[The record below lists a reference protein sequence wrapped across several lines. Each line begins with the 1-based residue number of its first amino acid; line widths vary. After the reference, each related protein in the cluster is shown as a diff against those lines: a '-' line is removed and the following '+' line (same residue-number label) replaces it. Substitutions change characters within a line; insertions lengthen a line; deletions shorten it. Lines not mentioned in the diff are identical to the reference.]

1 MDVCAEENILV
12 QLKAFSKKKKK
23 KKISDGYE
31 LLKAYG
37 SLLECYNLN
46 RDV

>member
-12 QLKAFSKKKKK
+12 QLKAFSKK